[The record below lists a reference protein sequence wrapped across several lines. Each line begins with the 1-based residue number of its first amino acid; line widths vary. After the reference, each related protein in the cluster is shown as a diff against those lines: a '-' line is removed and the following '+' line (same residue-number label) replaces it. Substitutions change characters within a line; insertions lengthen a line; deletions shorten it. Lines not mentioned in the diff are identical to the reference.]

1 MGSSNIPSVASLDR
15 PEKYQDLLKEDR
27 GEDCLPCRV
36 VGGGAFLGLAAYS
49 YISGTSQLQQQRQAI
64 LKSGSFFGMRSRQA
78 GIAGI
83 SLGLAWAGLWR
94 LFK

>member
-1 MGSSNIPSVASLDR
+1 MGSSNIPSVATLDR

-36 VGGGAFLGLAAYS
+36 IGGGAFLGLAAYS
-49 YISGTSQLQQQRQAI
+49 YFSGMSQLQQQRQAI
-64 LKSGSFFGMRSRQA
+64 IKSGSFFGMRSRQA

-94 LFK
+94 LFN